1 MVPAGGGQ
9 PRQLTFGNGN
19 DIIPRFSQDDSTVY
33 FRSNR
38 AGRWQLFKMPASGG
52 QPQPVTSKDG
62 IVPQESPDGRYL
74 YYARGDEDGLWR
86 VPVAGGPEQQVLN
99 QPSANFWGYWQIT
112 PLGIFYQDRTGH
124 TPEIRLYNPETKQN
138 TLSATL
144 KQTPP
149 PYAGLTVSTDGRL
162 ALMTGERDA
171 GRHITLAET
180 Q

>member
-1 MVPAGGGQ
+1 
-9 PRQLTFGNGN
+9 
-19 DIIPRFSQDDSTVY
+19 
-33 FRSNR
+33 
-38 AGRWQLFKMPASGG
+38 
-52 QPQPVTSKDG
+52 
-62 IVPQESPDGRYL
+62 
-74 YYARGDEDGLWR
+74 
-86 VPVAGGPEQQVLN
+86 VLN

-112 PLGIFYQDRTGH
+112 PLGIFYLDRTGH